1 MRYKDGTLSTLAIIT
16 LADVLRQG
24 TKKARGKKAEEA
36 AAQLAEETNEGFWL
50 LETLD
55 ILEAAEERQHDDAK
69 KITRKRHNKDKP
81 EEPEEQHHTLDYER
95 FIAGRH
101 LRSEQSAFSPSSLAG
116 SELSLV
122 RGFLNRILGIEG
134 QDDSPAEL
142 PPDSDL
148 NGAFNMGD
156 ETPDAQ
162 SAIEG
167 GEEFPAQ
174 PPSGQKDDKDKH
186 RDEDEKEKIERLKRE
201 RRKAHA
207 DQIIAAIGSFDE
219 RTPFDW
225 RYR

>member
-1 MRYKDGTLSTLAIIT
+1 MRALNWWPPDGVADDAVIELLDADGNPAPAKITTISSESAGTKRFRLSGAVDRPALARLRYKDGTLSTLAIIT

-50 LETLD
+50 LEKLD

-81 EEPEEQHHTLDYER
+81 EEPAEQHHTLDYER

-101 LRSEQSAFSPSSLAG
+101 LRSEQGAFSPSSLAG

-167 GEEFPAQ
+167 GE
-174 PPSGQKDDKDKH
+174 
-186 RDEDEKEKIERLKRE
+186 
-201 RRKAHA
+201 
-207 DQIIAAIGSFDE
+207 
-219 RTPFDW
+219 
-225 RYR
+225 